1 MIIFLVGDDVPV
13 DSDTFLVI
21 DFINVK
27 IKSAQ
32 SFEGAHRNRMYVH
45 IFIGV
50 SNYTCMSVYI

>member
-13 DSDTFLVI
+13 DSDTLLVI
-21 DFINVK
+21 DFVNVK
-27 IKSAQ
+27 IKSTQ
-32 SFEGAHRNRMYVH
+32 SFKCAHRNRMYVH